1 MYLTIKETAE
11 YLTLSEAYVEQLV
24 REKKIRTVFDGQQ
37 HLINKDQFNT
47 HMEQMEKYKEWAESH
62 DRVVRIFPRNA
73 SSLHNE
79 IIVISVNLHL

>member
-47 HMEQMEKYKEWAESH
+47 HMEQMEKYKEWAES
-62 DRVVRIFPRNA
+62 V
-73 SSLHNE
+73 LNE
-79 IIVISVNLHL
+79 PIPKIRMLKMKINRDNDNSIM